1 MNARPRTLS
10 KMSSPVEGTVTE
22 LHRWPVKSF
31 GGEPVDTFLVDERGV
46 AGDRTHALFDTFK
59 DAPRRLTIR
68 QQPRMLAW
76 SATYDGADPAPGEPP
91 LPRIVGPDGQDL
103 RWDDADLVTAITA
116 DLGREVDL
124 RRDVAGQQ
132 DLERSV
138 LITTQATL
146 EAVAAE
152 LGYEAL
158 DLRRM
163 RTNVHVDLPGTPA
176 FAEETWE
183 GRRVTVGAAEFV
195 LLHPCVRCVIPTRDP
210 DTGVKD
216 PKILRHLTREHGG
229 LFGMNAR
236 FVGTTGPARI
246 RAGDPI
252 TFH

>member
-1 MNARPRTLS
+1 MPD
-10 KMSSPVEGTVTE
+10 GTVTQ
-22 LHRWPVKSF
+22 LHRWPVKSV
-31 GGEPVDTFLVDERGV
+31 GGEPVDTFLVDDRGV

-68 QQPRMLAW
+68 QAPRLLAW
-76 SATYDGADPAPGEPP
+76 SASYRGADIAPAEPP
-91 LPRIVGPDGQDL
+91 LPCLTGPDGAQYA
-103 RWDDADLVTAITA
+103 WDDTDLPAALAADLERAVA
-116 DLGREVDL
+116 L

-146 EAVAAE
+146 EAVTAE
-152 LGYEAL
+152 LGYDSL

-163 RTNVHVDLPGTPA
+163 RTNVHVDFGTAIPA

-183 GRRVTVGAAEFV
+183 GRHITVGEARFV

-216 PKILRHLTREHGG
+216 PVILRHLTREHGG

-236 FVGTTGPARI
+236 YVG
-246 RAGDPI
+246 AGDPARPARV
-252 TFH
+252 TVGDPVTVDD

>member
-1 MNARPRTLS
+1 
-10 KMSSPVEGTVTE
+10 MSSGTVTE

-31 GGEPVDTFLVDERGV
+31 AGEPVDTVLVDERGV

-59 DAPRRLTIR
+59 EAPRRLTVR
-68 QQPRMLAW
+68 QVPRMLAW
-76 SATYDGADPAPGEPP
+76 RATYGGADVATADPP
-91 LPRIVGPDGQDL
+91 LARVTGPDGTAYA
-103 RWDDADLVTAITA
+103 WDDPALPGALAA

-124 RRDVAGQQ
+124 RRDATGQQ

-152 LGYEAL
+152 LGYATL

-163 RTNVHVDLPGTPA
+163 RTNVHVDFGGTVPA

-183 GRRVTVGAAEFV
+183 GRSITVGAAEFV

-210 DTGVKD
+210 DSGVKD
-216 PKILRHLTREHGG
+216 PLILRHLTREHGG
-229 LFGMNAR
+229 LFGVNAR
-236 FVGTTGPARI
+236 YVGPAAPARI
-246 RAGDPI
+246 SVGDAV
-252 TFH
+252 TVSG